1 MSGLINTS
9 IKPFNST
16 AYHAKDKYG
25 EFIDISESDIKGH
38 WSAFVFYPA
47 DFTFICPT
55 ELSDL
60 ADHMKN

>member
-9 IKPFNST
+9 IKPFNAT

-25 EFIDISESDIKGH
+25 EFIDISEKDIKGH

-47 DFTFICPT
+47 DFTL
-55 ELSDL
+55 LSD
-60 ADHMKN
+60 